1 MAAGRWV
8 SEADPAVRMPHLPT
22 INVNVRLTVML

>member
-8 SEADPAVRMPHLPT
+8 SEADPAARVPHLPT
-22 INVNVRLTVML
+22 INVNMKLTVTL